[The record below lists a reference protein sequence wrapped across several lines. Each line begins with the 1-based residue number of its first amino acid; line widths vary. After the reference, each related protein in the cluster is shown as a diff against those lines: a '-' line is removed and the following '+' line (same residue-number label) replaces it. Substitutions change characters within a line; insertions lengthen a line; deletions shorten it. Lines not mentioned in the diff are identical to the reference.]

1 MYPAIMI
8 PSGLRLPAVCLLR
21 LPAFWK
27 GTLALLG
34 MAAMCS
40 RAGSGD
46 YLIDVWT
53 GEKGLPNS
61 SVTAIA
67 QTPDGYL
74 WVGTYNGLARFDGVR
89 FVKFD
94 PDNTPELKRARVRKL
109 YVDASGALW
118 ISTYDGSLT
127 SCKDGQFNL
136 EWQGDGSFDATI
148 TPVSLRSN
156 NIVFLLHTGELIRK
170 RPGSSPGGV
179 TGANSWQRLRPPG
192 LSSGTL
198 CVEDSEGILWGRGRD
213 QRIWRTLNDQF
224 ELISTN
230 AGLQG
235 TAVHTLTVDAQG
247 RLWAGTD
254 KELAVWNGSAFE
266 SMVPTNG
273 EPELNVSWV
282 YFSTNR
288 EAWVIANER
297 VRKVQGRQWVFE
309 AEPCRGLFSGY
320 QDRLGMQEDRNGAVW
335 LYHYGRGLFHIRRDG
350 QTRQLDLEDN
360 FPGERV
366 DCFYEDREGNLWCG
380 VDRGG
385 LVRLRQKRF
394 VTLIPG
400 NSRAPDNP
408 AETVEETSS
417 WQGNARGA
425 ARAAVSVAEDSE
437 GAIWIGTYGGGL
449 HRLFDGQWQRF
460 SVPPGS
466 RRSFVFAVCPGANDR
481 LWLSAGDEDLFARS
495 ETLIQAV
502 TPPVHGVKALLSASD
517 GRVWIGNKSGLW
529 LWNKT
534 QMRMFRAEDGIR
546 RTDIRALAEDGSGA
560 IWAGAGD
567 GLLYRI
573 VSNRVDR
580 FQPADLLAGQP
591 LWSLYADAEGTIW
604 AGTFRGGLL
613 RFKNGQFTR
622 YTSRDGLPDDIICQ
636 VLEDEEN
643 RLWIG
648 CQQGIFSV
656 AKTNLDAFAEHR
668 SKAVNCTAYGR
679 YDGLPSLECSGGY
692 QPAAWRTR
700 DGRLLF
706 STLGGVVSV
715 QPEDLAPNRLPPPV
729 VLEDVLVDGRSIR
742 PKPIR
747 AESVRLRIEPG
758 KRQIEFRYTG
768 LSFVSPD
775 RVRFRYKLE
784 GQDKDWTEAG
794 TYRSAQYNYLRP
806 GPYTFRVSACNN
818 DGIWNEAGA
827 ALSFEMLPYFYETA
841 AFRIAAWLM
850 GAALVGLVV
859 RQIVSRRLQR
869 RLRDL
874 ERQQAIERDRARIA
888 QDIHD
893 DLGAGLTQIMLL
905 SELARREPAQE
916 VQNHLGQ
923 ISDMARGL
931 TRAMDEIVWAVD
943 PQHDT
948 LTGFMDYASAFTEEF
963 LRTAGLRCRM
973 ELPSELPS
981 WPMDAELRYNLFLSL
996 KEALNNVVKHAH
1008 ATEVR
1013 LELRLDSDSF
1023 TLIVQDNGHGM
1034 PRANGNGDR
1043 GRSVSNGRSGV
1054 LLTGNNHRTGH
1065 QDHTGIPYKA
1075 TVPPERLASGHGLL
1089 NMAKR
1094 LRSAG
1099 GGCHIHSENGDGTRV
1114 EMTVR
1119 VKSTASPV
1127 MAIGP
1132 HSQLGQDN
1140 GG

>member
-1 MYPAIMI
+1 MLI
-8 PSGLRLPAVCLLR
+8 LFLL
-21 LPAFWK
+21 A
-27 GTLALLG
+27 ALC
-34 MAAMCS
+34 A
-40 RAGSGD
+40 RAGTGD

-53 GEKGLPNS
+53 GENGLPNS

-94 PDNTPELKRARVRKL
+94 PDTNPELKRARVRKL
-109 YVDASGALW
+109 YVDAQGTLW

-127 SCKDGQFNL
+127 SYKDGVFSF

-148 TPVSLRSN
+148 SAVSLRSN
-156 NIVFLLHTGELIRK
+156 NIVFLLHTGQLIRK
-170 RPGSSPGGV
+170 RPLNSTDGSMSA
-179 TGANSWQRLRPPG
+179 TNSWQVLRPPG

-198 CVEDSEGILWGRGRD
+198 CVEDASGVLWGRGRD
-213 QRIWRTLNDQF
+213 QRIWKSSGDQF
-224 ELISTN
+224 ELLSAN
-230 AGLQG
+230 SGLQG
-235 TAVHTLTVDAQG
+235 TAVHTLSLDWQG
-247 RLWAGTD
+247 RVWVGTD
-254 KELAVWNGSAFE
+254 RELAVWNGSAFQ

-273 EPELNVSWV
+273 EPSLNISWV
-282 YFSTNR
+282 CFSTNR
-288 EAWVIANER
+288 EAWIIANER
-297 VRKVQGRQWVFE
+297 VRRAQGRQWVFE

-320 QDRLGMQEDRNGAVW
+320 QDRLGMQEDRNGAAW

-350 QTRQLDLEDN
+350 QTRQLDLEEN

-394 VTLIPG
+394 VTLSPG
-400 NSRAPDNP
+400 NSRQRTDLP
-408 AETVEETSS
+408 AELQDETSV
-417 WQGNARGA
+417 WRDYERGA
-425 ARAAVSVAEDSE
+425 AKAAVSVAEDNE

-449 HRLFDGQWQRF
+449 HRLFDGEWQRY
-460 SVPPGS
+460 SIPAGS
-466 RRSFVFAVCPGANDR
+466 RRSFVFGVCPGNDDR
-481 LWLSAGDEDLFARS
+481 LWLSAGDEDLFVRTKTQLQS
-495 ETLIQAV
+495 F
-502 TPPVHGVKALLSASD
+502 TPVVHGVKAMLSASD
-517 GRVWIGNKSGLW
+517 GRIWIGNKSGLW
-529 LWNKT
+529 LWNKS

-546 RTDIRALAEDGSGA
+546 RTDIRALAEDTNRA

-573 VSNRVDR
+573 VSNHVER
-580 FQPADLLAGQP
+580 FQPTDALAGQP
-591 LWSLYADAEGTIW
+591 IWSLYADEDQTIW
-604 AGTFRGGLL
+604 VGTFRGGLL
-613 RFKNGQFTR
+613 RFKDGQFIR
-622 YTSRDGLPDDIICQ
+622 YTSKDGLPDDVVCQ
-636 VLEDEEN
+636 VLEDGDH

-648 CQQGIFSV
+648 SQQGIFSV
-656 AKTNLDAFAEHR
+656 ARTNLDAFAAHKTR
-668 SKAVNCTAYGR
+668 AVSCTAYGR

-692 QPAAWRTR
+692 QPAAWKTR

-729 VLEDVLVDGRSIR
+729 VLEEVLLNGRKIDF
-742 PKPIR
+742 PP
-747 AESVRLRIEPG
+747 VTLRGPLVAGRGSLTIEPG

-784 GQDKDWTEAG
+784 GQDNDWTEAG

-818 DGIWNEAGA
+818 DGVWNEAGA
-827 ALSFEMLPYFYETA
+827 ALAFEMLPYFYETTS
-841 AFRIAAWLM
+841 FRIAAWVI
-850 GAALVGLVV
+850 GAAVVGVTV
-859 RQIVSRRLQR
+859 RQIVVRRLQR

-905 SELARREPAQE
+905 SELARREPAPE

-963 LRTAGLRCRM
+963 LRAAGLRCR
-973 ELPSELPS
+973 
-981 WPMDAELRYNLFLSL
+981 
-996 KEALNNVVKHAH
+996 
-1008 ATEVR
+1008 
-1013 LELRLDSDSF
+1013 
-1023 TLIVQDNGHGM
+1023 
-1034 PRANGNGDR
+1034 
-1043 GRSVSNGRSGV
+1043 
-1054 LLTGNNHRTGH
+1054 
-1065 QDHTGIPYKA
+1065 
-1075 TVPPERLASGHGLL
+1075 
-1089 NMAKR
+1089 
-1094 LRSAG
+1094 
-1099 GGCHIHSENGDGTRV
+1099 
-1114 EMTVR
+1114 
-1119 VKSTASPV
+1119 
-1127 MAIGP
+1127 
-1132 HSQLGQDN
+1132 
-1140 GG
+1140 